1 MGAVGIKPNHA
12 KITLAKNGLF
22 ELSVCDAEA
31 AANTMVNGKAVSH
44 KRNKTLNHLDRICF
58 ACSNIYVFY
67 YPLLNKCTKEIVEKK
82 ASENDGVPMNLRLQ
96 QAWADITED
105 GIIDFKDSTCA
116 NYAHI
121 DED

>member
-1 MGAVGIKPNHA
+1 
-12 KITLAKNGLF
+12 
-22 ELSVCDAEA
+22 
-31 AANTMVNGKAVSH
+31 MVNGKAVSH

-121 DED
+121 DEDQKAIDWDLAFAEVEDSVKAKQAKEAKEAEKVKDR